1 MAAEVPAAWLDRAA
15 DDLRVADLL
24 ATTLRDAAPV
34 EARAFGVGALFHA
47 QQAAEKALKAFLIA
61 QREMPPRTHDLGPLA
76 DRCVALEPELE
87 SALKNVDQLSPFAV
101 RIRYPGEDL
110 HLSDDEVATRVEIAR
125 TCLTAIRDRL
135 SQT

>member
-15 DDLRVADLL
+15 DDLRVADFLV
-24 ATTLRDAAPV
+24 ARLRDAAPD
-34 EARAFGVGALFHA
+34 EERAFVVAALFHA
-47 QQAAEKALKAFLIA
+47 QQTAEKALKAFLIA
-61 QREMPPRTHDLGPLA
+61 RREMPPRTHDLGPLA

-87 SALKNVDQLSPFAV
+87 SALTNVNKLSPFAV

-110 HLSDDEVATRVEIAR
+110 HLTNEEVATRVEIAR

-135 SQT
+135 STT